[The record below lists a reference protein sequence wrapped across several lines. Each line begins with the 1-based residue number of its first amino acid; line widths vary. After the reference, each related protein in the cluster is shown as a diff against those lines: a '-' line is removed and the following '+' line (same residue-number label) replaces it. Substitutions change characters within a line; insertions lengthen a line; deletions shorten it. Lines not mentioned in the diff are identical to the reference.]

1 MLTFLLAALVLPAD
15 ARISLLDGKSHQG
28 VVSSITNTEIR
39 LTENGADQ
47 TLPLA
52 EVLTID
58 FPGAVSQ
65 PSDEPQQI
73 LLRDGST
80 LFATAVT
87 RTAKALSLDSVS
99 PGRLEIDNA
108 AVRAVRLKPDDP
120 GLRDQWQTFLKRES
134 EKDLLIV
141 LKRDGSG
148 LDFLQGIVSSLALDK
163 AEFLFDDDTVSVP
176 AERIY
181 GVIFAAAKGAEAP
194 RKPPMIVS
202 TRSGNLLGA
211 KSVAL
216 DAGQLRIE
224 SSWGSALTLPFDD
237 ITKIDLSGG
246 RIQYLSDLIA
256 LEERFDGA
264 DPENSLLSIID
275 LDTQKLLFGPRR
287 DSTMERDSKIRLRGR
302 EFPKGLCLHSRTE
315 ITWALD
321 GQYST
326 LECLAGV
333 DDEVA
338 WNGKYSVSLTIKG
351 DDKVLFEKL
360 IASSEDPIP
369 LQLPVEGVSTL
380 SILVDFGDGESTCDW
395 LDLADA
401 KLILARDKSP

>member
-1 MLTFLLAALVLPAD
+1 MLTLLIAAIVLPAD
-15 ARISLLDGKSHQG
+15 TRISLLDGKSHQG
-28 VVSSITNTEIR
+28 VVTAITTTEIR
-39 LTENGADQ
+39 LNENGTDQ

-58 FPGAVSQ
+58 FNSAASQ
-65 PSDEPQQI
+65 PSNEPQQI

-80 LFATAVT
+80 LFATSVI
-87 RTAKALSLDSVS
+87 RSAKAVSFESTSL
-99 PGRLEIDNA
+99 GHLEIDNS
-108 AVRAVRLKPDDP
+108 AVRSVRLKPDDP
-120 GLRDQWQTFLKRES
+120 TFRDQWQTFLKRDS

-148 LDFLQGIVSSLALDK
+148 LDFLPGIVSSLALDK
-163 AEFLFDDDTVSVP
+163 ADFLFDGDAVSVS

-181 GVIFAAAKGAEAP
+181 GVIFAAAKGSEPP
-194 RKPPMIVS
+194 RKPQMIIS
-202 TRSGNLLGA
+202 TRTGNSLAA
-211 KSVAL
+211 KTVAL
-216 DAGQLRIE
+216 VSGQLRID
-224 SSWGSALTLPFDD
+224 SSWGNELTLPIED
-237 ITKIDLSGG
+237 IVNIDLSGG
-246 RIQYLSDLIA
+246 RIEYLSDLVA
-256 LEERFDGA
+256 LQERFDGA
-264 DPENSLLSIID
+264 DPEKSLLAIID

-302 EFPKGLCLHSRTE
+302 EYSKGLWLHSRTE
-315 ITWALD
+315 ITWAID

-326 LECLAGV
+326 FECLAGV

-338 WNGKYSVSLTIKG
+338 WNGKYSVALTIKG

-369 LQLPVEGVSTL
+369 LQLPLEGVSTL
-380 SILVDFGDGESTCDW
+380 SILVDYGDGESTCDW

>member
-1 MLTFLLAALVLPAD
+1 MLTFLLAALMLPAD

-28 VVSSITNTEIR
+28 VVAAISTTEIR
-39 LTENGADQ
+39 LNENGADQ
-47 TLPLA
+47 TLSLA

-58 FPGAVSQ
+58 FPSAVSQ
-65 PSDEPQQI
+65 PAAEPQQI

-87 RTAKALSLDSVS
+87 RSAKAVTFESTSL
-99 PGRLEIDNA
+99 GQLEIDNA
-108 AVRAVRLKPDDP
+108 AVRSVRLKPDDP
-120 GLRDQWQTFLKRES
+120 TFREQWETFLKRDS

-148 LDFLQGIVSSLALDK
+148 LDFLPGIVSSLALDK
-163 AEFLFDDDTVSVP
+163 VEFLFDGDAVSVS

-194 RKPPMIVS
+194 RKPPMIIS
-202 TRSGNLLGA
+202 TRTGNLLAA
-211 KSVAL
+211 KTVSL
-216 DAGQLRIE
+216 DAGQLQIDA
-224 SSWGSALTLPFDD
+224 SWGSMVTLPLED
-237 ITKIDLSGG
+237 IVKIDLSGG
-246 RIQYLSDLIA
+246 RIVYLSDLVA

-264 DPENSLLSIID
+264 DPENSLLAIID
-275 LDTQKLLFGPRR
+275 IDTQKLLFGPRR

-302 EFPKGLCLHSRTE
+302 EFSKGLCLHSRTE

-326 LECLAGV
+326 FECLAGV

-338 WNGKYSVSLTIKG
+338 WNGKYSVALTIKG

-369 LQLPVEGVSTL
+369 LQLPLDGISTL
-380 SILVDFGDGESTCDW
+380 SIFVDFGDGESTCDW

>member
-15 ARISLLDGKSHQG
+15 ARISLLDGNSYQG
-28 VVSSITNTEIR
+28 VLAAISNTEVR
-39 LTENGADQ
+39 LSENGTEQ
-47 TLPLA
+47 SLPLA

-58 FPGAVSQ
+58 FPGAVSP
-65 PSDEPQQI
+65 PSEEPQQI
-73 LLRDGST
+73 LLRDGSI

-87 RTAKALSLDSVS
+87 RSAKAISFESTTL
-99 PGRLEIDNA
+99 GRMEIDNS
-108 AVRAVRLKPDDP
+108 AVHSVRLKASDP
-120 GLRDQWQTFLKRES
+120 ALRDQWETFLKRDS

-148 LDFLQGIVSSLALDK
+148 LDFLPGIVSSLAVDK
-163 AEFLFDDDTVSVP
+163 AEFLFDGDAVSVS

-181 GVIFAAAKGAEAP
+181 GAVFAATKGTEAF
-194 RKPPMIVS
+194 RKPHMTIT
-202 TRSGNLLGA
+202 TRTGNLLAA
-211 KSVAL
+211 KTVAL
-216 DAGQLRIE
+216 DSNQIRIDA
-224 SSWGSALTLPFDD
+224 SWGSTVMLPIED
-237 ITKIDLSGG
+237 IVKIDLSGG
-246 RIQYLSDLIA
+246 RIQYLSDLVA

-264 DPENSLLSIID
+264 DPENSLLAIID
-275 LDTQKLLFGPRR
+275 KDTQKLLFGPRR
-287 DSTMERDSKIRLRGR
+287 DTTMERDVKMRLRGR
-302 EFPKGLCLHSRTE
+302 EFAKGLCLHSRTE

-321 GQYST
+321 SQFST
-326 LECLAGV
+326 FECLAGV

-360 IASSEDPIP
+360 IASSEDPIS